1 MQLGY
6 LATDGTQLNNK
17 TIIKE
22 MSVAVLN
29 KSIAQKDTQLVFPT
43 TEKVIQ
49 FGTGVLLRGLP
60 DYFIHNANQQ
70 NIFNGS
76 IVVIKSTSNGGV
88 DDFSH
93 QDALFTHCVRG
104 VYNGENVDR
113 HFVNT
118 AISRVLAAAPDRDQI
133 IALAKSE
140 SIEIIISN
148 TTEAGMVLEADDT
161 ITNGAPNSFP
171 GKLLALLFE
180 RWKHFNG
187 DPNKGWVILP
197 TELMPD
203 NGILLNSLVNQLATI
218 LALPAAFIQWMNTA
232 NDFCNTLVDRIVPG
246 MVSESELEV
255 LEKQLGYKDNLL
267 ITSEPFALWAI
278 ESSRST
284 TIEKLSFAKTD
295 DSITIAP
302 SIVKFRELKL
312 RLLNGT
318 HTFSCAV
325 AILAGFDTVIDAM
338 RDSQF
343 NKFIQNLV
351 HTELVPCVVSTTIS
365 KEEATHFS
373 NKVLERFA
381 NPYIEHKWTSI
392 AMNFE
397 DKMKMRNGY
406 LMDQFAKQNETPS
419 EWMSLG
425 FAAFKVYID
434 QTQQKEVAVSDYCN
448 DEAFIAKV
456 EAWVKLI
463 KEKGMKNIL
472 AA

>member
-1 MQLGY
+1 
-6 LATDGTQLNNK
+6 
-17 TIIKE
+17 
-22 MSVAVLN
+22 MSRIVLN
-29 KSIAQKDTQLVFPT
+29 KEIAKYDPNLNFPI

-60 DYFIHNANQQ
+60 DHFIHNANQQ

-88 DDFSH
+88 DDFAH
-93 QDALFTHCVRG
+93 QDGLFTHCVRG
-104 VYNGENVDR
+104 VYNGENIDK

-118 AISRVLAAAPDRDQI
+118 SISRVLAAASDWDQI
-133 IALAKSE
+133 IALAQSDN
-140 SIEIIISN
+140 IEIIISN
-148 TTEAGMVLEADDT
+148 TTEAGMVLEADDS
-161 ITNGAPNSFP
+161 ISNGAPNSFP

-218 LALPAAFIQWMNTA
+218 LALPADFIQWMNTA

-246 MVSESELEV
+246 MVSDTEKEALES
-255 LEKQLGYKDNLL
+255 KLGYKDNLL

-278 ESSRST
+278 ESSKAT
-284 TIEKLSFAKTD
+284 TIEKLSFAKIE

-338 RDSQF
+338 RDAHFKQ
-343 NKFIQNLV
+343 FIQNLV
-351 HTELVPCVVSTTIS
+351 HSELVPCVVSDTIS
-365 KEEATHFS
+365 KEEAILFS

-397 DKMKMRNGY
+397 EKMKMRNGY
-406 LMDQFAKQNETPS
+406 LMEAFAKNNAQS
-419 EWMSLG
+419 SKWMSLG
-425 FAAFKVYID
+425 FAAFKVYLE
-434 QTQQKEVAVSDYCN
+434 QAHQKEIQIEDYCSDTEFKKAVSAN
-448 DEAFIAKV
+448 V
-456 EAWVKLI
+456 ELI
-463 KEKGMKNIL
+463 KVKGMKNIL
-472 AA
+472 AV

>member
-1 MQLGY
+1 
-6 LATDGTQLNNK
+6 
-17 TIIKE
+17 
-22 MSVAVLN
+22 MSEIVLN
-29 KSIAQKDTQLVFPT
+29 KEIAKKDTCLIFPV

-76 IVVIKSTSNGGV
+76 IVVIKSTSTGGV
-88 DDFSH
+88 DDFSNQH
-93 QDALFTHCVRG
+93 NLFTHCVRG
-104 VYNGENVDR
+104 VYNGENVHK
-113 HFVNT
+113 HFINT
-118 AISRVLAAAPDRDQI
+118 AISRVLAAASDWDQI
-133 IALAKSE
+133 ITLAKSE

-148 TTEAGMVLEADDT
+148 TTEAGMVLEMNDT
-161 ITNGAPNSFP
+161 IANGATNSFP

-180 RWKHFNG
+180 RWKFFNG
-187 DPNKGWVILP
+187 DINKGWVILP

-203 NGILLNSLVNQLATI
+203 NGILLCNLVNQLARI
-218 LALPAAFIQWMNTA
+218 LNLPSEFIQWMNAA

-246 MVSESELEV
+246 MVSGAEMIS
-255 LEKQLGYKDNLL
+255 LEKTLGYKDNLL

-278 ESSRST
+278 ESNKEST
-284 TIEKLSFAKTD
+284 IKKLSFANID
-295 DSITIAP
+295 DSIVIAP

-325 AILAGFDTVIDAM
+325 AILAGFETVIDAM
-338 RDSQF
+338 RDADF
-343 NKFIQNLV
+343 KMFIQHLV
-351 HTELVPCVVSTTIS
+351 HNELVPCVVSDSIS

-381 NPYIEHKWTSI
+381 NPYIEHKWVSI

-397 DKMKMRNGY
+397 EKMKMRNGY
-406 LMDQFAKQNETPS
+406 LMDRFANQNATAS
-419 EWMSLG
+419 KWMSLG
-425 FAAFKVYID
+425 FSAFALYMEQAFQKAVVVEEYCQDPLFVAAVNDWKV
-434 QTQQKEVAVSDYCN
+434 K
-448 DEAFIAKV
+448 
-456 EAWVKLI
+456 I

>member
-1 MQLGY
+1 
-6 LATDGTQLNNK
+6 
-17 TIIKE
+17 
-22 MSVAVLN
+22 MSRIVLN
-29 KSIAQKDTQLVFPT
+29 KEIAKNDPNLNFPI

-60 DYFIHNANQQ
+60 DHFIHNANQQ

-88 DDFSH
+88 DDFAH
-93 QDALFTHCVRG
+93 QDGLFTHCVRG
-104 VYNGENVDR
+104 VYNGENIDK

-118 AISRVLAAAPDRDQI
+118 SISRVLAAASDWDQI
-133 IALAKSE
+133 IALAQSE
-140 SIEIIISN
+140 NIEIIISN

-218 LALPAAFIQWMNTA
+218 LALPADFIQWMNTA

-246 MVSESELEV
+246 MVSDTEKEALES
-255 LEKQLGYKDNLL
+255 KLGYKDNLL

-278 ESSRST
+278 ESSKAT
-284 TIEKLSFAKTD
+284 TIEKLSFAKIE

-338 RDSQF
+338 RDAHFKQ
-343 NKFIQNLV
+343 FIQNLV
-351 HTELVPCVVSTTIS
+351 HSELVPCVVSDTIS
-365 KEEATHFS
+365 KEEAILFS

-397 DKMKMRNGY
+397 EKMKMRNGY
-406 LMDQFAKQNETPS
+406 LMEAFAKNNAQS
-419 EWMSLG
+419 SKWMSLG
-425 FAAFKVYID
+425 FAAFKVYLE
-434 QTQQKEVAVSDYCN
+434 QAHQKEIQIEDYCSDTEFKKAVSAN
-448 DEAFIAKV
+448 V
-456 EAWVKLI
+456 ELI
-463 KEKGMKNIL
+463 KVKGMKNIL
-472 AA
+472 AV

>member
-1 MQLGY
+1 
-6 LATDGTQLNNK
+6 
-17 TIIKE
+17 
-22 MSVAVLN
+22 MSVTVLN
-29 KSIAQKDTQLVFPT
+29 KEIAQKDTSLVFPV

-60 DYFIHNANQQ
+60 DYFIHHANQRQ
-70 NIFNGS
+70 VFNGS
-76 IVVIKSTSNGGV
+76 IVVIKSTSKGGV
-88 DDFSH
+88 DEFAA

-104 VYNGENVDR
+104 VYNGENIDK

-118 AISRVLAAAPDRDQI
+118 SISRVLAAATDWDQI
-133 IALAKSE
+133 IALASAE
-140 SIEIIISN
+140 NIEIIISN
-148 TTEAGMVLEADDT
+148 TTEAGMVLDASDN
-161 ITNGAPNSFP
+161 INHGAPHSFP

-187 DPNKGWVILP
+187 DIHKGWVILP

-203 NGILLNSLVNQLATI
+203 NGILLKSLVNQLATI
-218 LALPAAFIQWMNTA
+218 LALPKDFIQWMNEA

-246 MVSESELEV
+246 MVSEAEMETLEN
-255 LEKQLGYKDNLL
+255 KLGYKDNLL

-278 ESSRST
+278 ETSKRS

-295 DSITIAP
+295 DSICIAP

-325 AILAGFDTVIDAM
+325 AILAGFDTVIEAM
-338 RDSQF
+338 RDHGF
-343 NKFIQNLV
+343 KTFIQHLA
-351 HTELVPCVVSTTIS
+351 EDEIVPCVVSETIT
-365 KEEATHFS
+365 KEDAIHFS

-397 DKMKMRNGY
+397 EKMKMRNGY
-406 LMDQFAKQNETPS
+406 LMETFAAKHATPS
-419 EWMSLG
+419 RFMSIG
-425 FAAFKVYID
+425 FAAFVVYME
-434 QTQQKEVAVSDYCN
+434 QAHQKSIIIEAYCDDAVFVAQVNSW
-448 DEAFIAKV
+448 V
-456 EAWVKLI
+456 EKI
-463 KEKGMKNIL
+463 KENGMKNIL
-472 AA
+472 KA

>member
-1 MQLGY
+1 
-6 LATDGTQLNNK
+6 
-17 TIIKE
+17 
-22 MSVAVLN
+22 MSVTVLN
-29 KSIAQKDTQLVFPT
+29 KAIAQKDAKLVFPL

-70 NIFNGS
+70 QVFNGS
-76 IVVIKSTSNGGV
+76 VVVIKSTSNGGV
-88 DDFSH
+88 DDFAH

-104 VYNGENVDR
+104 VYNSENIDT

-118 AISRVLAAAPDRDQI
+118 SISRVLAAASDWDKI
-133 IALAKSE
+133 IALAS
-140 SIEIIISN
+140 SDNIEIIISN
-148 TTEAGMVLEADDT
+148 TTEAGLILDATDK
-161 ITNGAPNSFP
+161 IGQGAPVSFP

-187 DPNKGWVILP
+187 DINKGWVILP
-197 TELMPD
+197 TELIPN
-203 NGILLNSLVNQLATI
+203 NGILLNSLVNQLANI
-218 LALPAAFIQWMNTA
+218 VGLPEAFIQWMNEA

-246 MVSESELEV
+246 MVSDSELAL
-255 LEKQLGYKDNLL
+255 LENKLGYKDKLL

-278 ESSRST
+278 ESNKTS

-295 DSITIAP
+295 DSICIAP

-338 RDSQF
+338 RDAGFKQ
-343 NKFIQNLV
+343 FIQNLV
-351 HTELVPCVVSTTIS
+351 NEELVPSVMSDIIT
-365 KEEATHFS
+365 KEDAMQFS

-381 NPYIEHKWTSI
+381 NPYIQHKWISI

-397 DKMKMRNGY
+397 EKMKMRNGY
-406 LMDQFAKQNETPS
+406 LMDTYATNNEVTAKY
-419 EWMSLG
+419 MSIG
-425 FAAFKVYID
+425 FAAFLVYME
-434 QTQQKEVAVSDYCN
+434 QAHQKQIVIADYCKDALFAAEVSN
-448 DEAFIAKV
+448 WVIA
-456 EAWVKLI
+456 I

>member
-1 MQLGY
+1 
-6 LATDGTQLNNK
+6 
-17 TIIKE
+17 
-22 MSVAVLN
+22 MSRIVLN
-29 KSIAQKDTQLVFPT
+29 KEIAKNDSNLNFPI

-60 DYFIHNANQQ
+60 DHFIHNANQQ

-88 DDFSH
+88 DDFAH
-93 QDALFTHCVRG
+93 QDGLFTHCVRG
-104 VYNGENVDR
+104 VYNGENIDK

-118 AISRVLAAAPDRDQI
+118 SISRVLAAASDWDQI
-133 IALAKSE
+133 IALAQSE
-140 SIEIIISN
+140 NIEIIISN
-148 TTEAGMVLEADDT
+148 TTEAGMVLEADDS
-161 ITNGAPNSFP
+161 ISNGAPNSFP

-203 NGILLNSLVNQLATI
+203 NGILLNSLVNQLASI
-218 LALPAAFIQWMNTA
+218 LALPADFIQWMNTA

-246 MVSESELEV
+246 MVSDTEKEALES
-255 LEKQLGYKDNLL
+255 KLGYKDNLL

-278 ESSRST
+278 ESSKTT
-284 TIEKLSFAKTD
+284 TIEKLSFAKIE

-325 AILAGFDTVIDAM
+325 AILAGFETVIDAM
-338 RDSQF
+338 RDSGF
-343 NKFIQNLV
+343 KNFIQHLV
-351 HTELVPCVVSTTIS
+351 HDELVSCVVSDTIS
-365 KEEATHFS
+365 NEEATQFS

-397 DKMKMRNGY
+397 EKMKMRNGY
-406 LMDQFAKQNETPS
+406 LLEAFAKNNVQPS
-419 EWMSLG
+419 KWMSLG
-425 FAAFKVYID
+425 FAAFIVYME
-434 QTQQKEVAVSDYCN
+434 QAHQKEIQINDYCSDTEFKKTVTAN
-448 DEAFIAKV
+448 V
-456 EAWVKLI
+456 ELI
-463 KEKGMKNIL
+463 KVKGMKNIL
-472 AA
+472 AV

>member
-1 MQLGY
+1 MRSEIL
-6 LATDGTQLNNK
+6 NK
-17 TIIKE
+17 TIAK
-22 MSVAVLN
+22 
-29 KSIAQKDTQLVFPT
+29 KDANLIFPS

-88 DDFSH
+88 DDFAN

-104 VYNGENVDR
+104 VYNGENVDKQ
-113 HFVNT
+113 FINT
-118 AISRVLAAAPDRDQI
+118 SISRVLAAAADWAAI
-133 IALAKSE
+133 VELAKAE

-148 TTEAGMVLEADDT
+148 TTEAGMVLDENDT
-161 ITNGAPNSFP
+161 IAQGAPQSFP

-180 RWKHFNG
+180 RWQHFNG

-203 NGILLNSLVNQLATI
+203 NGLLLNSLVNQLANI
-218 LALPAAFIQWMNTA
+218 LALPAEFVQWMNTA

-246 MVSESELEV
+246 MVSVTEKES
-255 LEKQLGYKDNLL
+255 LEKKLGYKDNLL

-278 ESSRST
+278 ESNKAT
-284 TIEKLSFAKTD
+284 TIEKLSFAKID

-325 AILAGFDTVIDAM
+325 AILAGLETVIDAM
-338 RDSQF
+338 LDASF
-343 NKFIQNLV
+343 NYFIQNLV
-351 HTELVPCVVSTTIS
+351 HTELVPCVVSDTIS
-365 KEEATHFS
+365 KEEATLFS

-397 DKMKMRNGY
+397 EKMKMRNGF
-406 LMDQFAKQNETPS
+406 LMERFAITHDQPAK
-419 EWMSLG
+419 WMSIG
-425 FAAFKVYID
+425 FAAFILYM
-434 QTQQKEVAVSDYCN
+434 KEVNQKTIPVQDYCE
-448 DEAFIAKV
+448 DTKFINNVALFV
-456 EAWVKLI
+456 EAI
-463 KEKGMKNIL
+463 QEKGMKNIL
-472 AA
+472 AV

>member
-1 MQLGY
+1 
-6 LATDGTQLNNK
+6 
-17 TIIKE
+17 
-22 MSVAVLN
+22 MSRIVLN
-29 KSIAQKDTQLVFPT
+29 KEIAKNDPNLNFPI

-60 DYFIHNANQQ
+60 DHFIHNANQQ

-88 DDFSH
+88 DDFAH
-93 QDALFTHCVRG
+93 QDGLFTHCVRG
-104 VYNGENVDR
+104 VYNGENIDN

-118 AISRVLAAAPDRDQI
+118 SISRVLAAASDWDQI
-133 IALAKSE
+133 IALAQSDN
-140 SIEIIISN
+140 IEIIISN
-148 TTEAGMVLEADDT
+148 TTEAGMVLEADDS
-161 ITNGAPNSFP
+161 ISNGAPNSFP

-218 LALPAAFIQWMNTA
+218 LALPADFIQWMNTA

-246 MVSESELEV
+246 MVSDTEKEALES
-255 LEKQLGYKDNLL
+255 KLGYKDNLL

-278 ESSRST
+278 ESSKAT
-284 TIEKLSFAKTD
+284 TIEKLSFAKIE

-338 RDSQF
+338 RDAHFKQ
-343 NKFIQNLV
+343 FIQNLV
-351 HTELVPCVVSTTIS
+351 HSELVPCVVSDTIS
-365 KEEATHFS
+365 KEEAILFS

-397 DKMKMRNGY
+397 EKMKMRNGY
-406 LMDQFAKQNETPS
+406 LMEAFAKNNAQS
-419 EWMSLG
+419 SKWMSLG
-425 FAAFKVYID
+425 FAAFKVYLE
-434 QTQQKEVAVSDYCN
+434 QAHQKEIQIEDYCSDTEFKKAVSAN
-448 DEAFIAKV
+448 V
-456 EAWVKLI
+456 ELI
-463 KEKGMKNIL
+463 KVKGMKNIL
-472 AA
+472 AV

>member
-1 MQLGY
+1 MNL
-6 LATDGTQLNNK
+6 K
-17 TIIKE
+17 I
-22 MSVAVLN
+22 LN
-29 KSIAQKDTQLVFPT
+29 KVIAQKDTDLIFPS

-60 DYFIHNANQQ
+60 DYFIHRANQQ
-70 NIFNGS
+70 KIFNGS

-88 DDFSH
+88 EEFTE

-104 VYNGENVDR
+104 VYNGKNIDE
-113 HFVNT
+113 HFINT
-118 AISRVLAAAPDRDQI
+118 AVSRVLAAGSDWDQI
-133 IALAKSE
+133 IELATSE

-148 TTEAGMVLEADDT
+148 TTEAGMVLNASDS
-161 ITNGAPNSFP
+161 INKGAPESFP

-187 DPNKGWVILP
+187 DIKKGWVILP

-203 NGILLNSLVNQLATI
+203 NGILLNSLVNQLARI
-218 LALPAAFIQWMNTA
+218 LSLPAEFIQWMNEA

-246 MVSESELEV
+246 MVSDSEIESLEN
-255 LEKQLGYKDNLL
+255 QLGYMDNLL

-278 ESSRST
+278 ETNKSS
-284 TIEKLSFAKTD
+284 TIEKLSFATID
-295 DSITIAP
+295 DSICIAP

-325 AILAGFDTVIDAM
+325 ALLAGFDTVIESM
-338 RDSQF
+338 RDKDF
-343 NKFIQNLV
+343 KTFIQNLT
-351 HTELVPCVVSTTIS
+351 HEELVSCVISETIS
-365 KEEATHFS
+365 KEEAIQFS

-397 DKMKMRNGY
+397 EKMKMRNGY
-406 LMDQFAKQNETPS
+406 LMETYAANNTIPARY
-419 EWMSLG
+419 MSIG
-425 FAAFKVYID
+425 FAAFLVYME
-434 QTQQKEVAVSDYCN
+434 QANQKSIVIEDYCK
-448 DEAFIAKV
+448 EAMFILEV
-456 EAWVKLI
+456 QHWVSSI
-463 KEKGMKNIL
+463 KEQGMKNIL
-472 AA
+472 AL

>member
-1 MQLGY
+1 
-6 LATDGTQLNNK
+6 
-17 TIIKE
+17 

-29 KSIAQKDTQLVFPT
+29 KVIAQKDSSLVFPL

-60 DYFIHNANQQ
+60 DYFIHHANQQ
-70 NIFNGS
+70 QVFKGS
-76 IVVIKSTSNGGV
+76 VVVIKSTSNGGV
-88 DDFSH
+88 DDFAH

-104 VYNGENVDR
+104 VYNGQNVDKQ
-113 HFVNT
+113 FVNT
-118 AISRVLAAAPDRDQI
+118 SISRVLAAAPDWDQI
-133 IALAKSE
+133 IALAS
-140 SIEIIISN
+140 SDHIEIIISN
-148 TTEAGMVLEADDT
+148 TTEAGMVLDANDKIDQ
-161 ITNGAPNSFP
+161 GAPQSFP

-187 DPNKGWVILP
+187 DTNKGWVILP

-218 LALPAAFIQWMNTA
+218 LGLPADFIHWMNTA

-246 MVSESELEV
+246 MVSDSEMEALEN
-255 LEKQLGYKDNLL
+255 KLGYKDNLL

-278 ESSRST
+278 ESSKPS

-338 RDSQF
+338 RDAGF
-343 NKFIQNLV
+343 KKFIQNLV
-351 HTELVPCVVSTTIS
+351 HGELVPCVVSNTIS
-365 KEEATHFS
+365 KEEATQFS

-397 DKMKMRNGY
+397 EKMKMRNGH
-406 LMDQFAKQNETPS
+406 LMDSYASHHDVAAQ
-419 EWMSLG
+419 WMSLG
-425 FAAFKVYID
+425 LAAFVVYMEQAHQKVIVV
-434 QTQQKEVAVSDYCN
+434 EDYCKDALFVAAVQN
-448 DEAFIAKV
+448 WI
-456 EAWVKLI
+456 VKI
-463 KEKGMKNIL
+463 QQQGMKNIL
-472 AA
+472 VA

>member
-1 MQLGY
+1 
-6 LATDGTQLNNK
+6 
-17 TIIKE
+17 
-22 MSVAVLN
+22 MSRIVLN
-29 KSIAQKDTQLVFPT
+29 KEIAKNDSNLNFPI

-60 DYFIHNANQQ
+60 DHFIHNANQQ

-88 DDFSH
+88 DDFAH
-93 QDALFTHCVRG
+93 QDGLFTHCVRG
-104 VYNGENVDR
+104 VYNGENIDK

-118 AISRVLAAAPDRDQI
+118 SISRVLAAASDWDQI
-133 IALAKSE
+133 IALAQSVN
-140 SIEIIISN
+140 IEIIISN
-148 TTEAGMVLEADDT
+148 TTEAGMVLESDDT

-218 LALPAAFIQWMNTA
+218 LALPTDFIQWMNTA

-246 MVSESELEV
+246 MVSDAEMETLEA
-255 LEKQLGYKDNLL
+255 QLGYKDNLL

-278 ESSRST
+278 ESSKAT
-284 TIEKLSFAKTD
+284 TIEKISFAKIE
-295 DSITIAP
+295 DSITVAP

-338 RDSQF
+338 RDAHF
-343 NKFIQNLV
+343 KKFIQNLV
-351 HTELVPCVVSTTIS
+351 HSELVPCVVSDTIS
-365 KEEATHFS
+365 KEEATQFS

-397 DKMKMRNGY
+397 EKMKMRNGF
-406 LMDQFAKQNETPS
+406 LMDCFAKQNKVPS

-425 FAAFKVYID
+425 FAAFSVYMEQTYQKIIVVEDFCNNLAFATKV
-434 QTQQKEVAVSDYCN
+434 AS
-448 DEAFIAKV
+448 
-456 EAWVKLI
+456 WVTLI

>member
-1 MQLGY
+1 
-6 LATDGTQLNNK
+6 
-17 TIIKE
+17 
-22 MSVAVLN
+22 MSRIVLN
-29 KSIAQKDTQLVFPT
+29 KEIAKNDPNLIFPI

-60 DYFIHNANQQ
+60 DHFIHNANQQ

-88 DDFSH
+88 DDFAH
-93 QDALFTHCVRG
+93 QDGLFTHCVRG
-104 VYNGENVDR
+104 VYNGENIDK

-118 AISRVLAAAPDRDQI
+118 SISRVLAAASDWDQI
-133 IALAKSE
+133 IALAQSE
-140 SIEIIISN
+140 NIEIIISN

-161 ITNGAPNSFP
+161 IANGAPNSFP

-218 LALPAAFIQWMNTA
+218 LSLPTDFIQWMNTA

-246 MVSESELEV
+246 MVSDTEKEALES
-255 LEKQLGYKDNLL
+255 KLGYKDNLL

-278 ESSRST
+278 ESSKAT
-284 TIEKLSFAKTD
+284 TIEKLSFAKIE

-338 RDSQF
+338 RDANFKQ
-343 NKFIQNLV
+343 FIQNLV
-351 HTELVPCVVSTTIS
+351 HSELVPCVVSDTIS
-365 KEEATHFS
+365 KEEAIQFS

-397 DKMKMRNGY
+397 EKMKMRNSF
-406 LMDQFAKQNETPS
+406 LMEAFAKNNAQPS
-419 EWMSLG
+419 KWMSLG
-425 FAAFKVYID
+425 FAAFKVYLE
-434 QTQQKEVAVSDYCN
+434 QAHQKEIQIEDYCSDTEFKKAVN
-448 DEAFIAKV
+448 ANV
-456 EAWVKLI
+456 ELI
-463 KEKGMKNIL
+463 KVKGMKNIL
-472 AA
+472 AV

>member
-1 MQLGY
+1 
-6 LATDGTQLNNK
+6 
-17 TIIKE
+17 
-22 MSVAVLN
+22 MSLKILN
-29 KSIAQKDTQLVFPT
+29 KVIAQKDTDLIFPS

-60 DYFIHNANQQ
+60 DYFIHRANQQ
-70 NIFNGS
+70 KIFNGS
-76 IVVIKSTSNGGV
+76 VVIIKSTSNGGV
-88 DDFSH
+88 EEFTE

-104 VYNGENVDR
+104 VYNGENIDE
-113 HFVNT
+113 HFINT
-118 AISRVLAAAPDRDQI
+118 SVSRVLAAGSDWDQI
-133 IALAKSE
+133 IELATSA

-148 TTEAGMVLEADDT
+148 TTEAGMVLDASDRIDNVVPE
-161 ITNGAPNSFP
+161 SFP

-187 DPNKGWVILP
+187 DINKGWVILP

-203 NGILLNSLVNQLATI
+203 NGILLKSLVNQLAGI
-218 LALPAAFIQWMNTA
+218 LSLPAAFIQWMNEA

-246 MVSESELEV
+246 MVSDSEIETLEN
-255 LEKQLGYKDNLL
+255 QLGYKDNLL

-278 ESSRST
+278 ETNKAS

-295 DSITIAP
+295 DSICIAP

-325 AILAGFDTVIDAM
+325 ALLAGFDTVIEAM
-338 RDSQF
+338 RDKDF
-343 NKFIQNLV
+343 KTFIQHLT
-351 HTELVPCVVSTTIS
+351 HQELVPCVLSESIS
-365 KEEATHFS
+365 KEEAIQFS

-397 DKMKMRNGY
+397 EKMKMRNGY
-406 LMDQFAKQNETPS
+406 LMEAYAVNNTIPAKYMTI
-419 EWMSLG
+419 G
-425 FAAFKVYID
+425 FAAFVVYME
-434 QTQQKEVAVSDYCN
+434 QANQKSIVIEDYCKN
-448 DEAFIAKV
+448 EMFISEV
-456 EAWVKLI
+456 HHWVARI
-463 KEKGMKNIL
+463 KEQGMKNVL
-472 AA
+472 AS

>member
-1 MQLGY
+1 
-6 LATDGTQLNNK
+6 
-17 TIIKE
+17 
-22 MSVAVLN
+22 MSLKILN
-29 KSIAQKDTQLVFPT
+29 KVIAQKDTDLIFPS

-60 DYFIHNANQQ
+60 DYFIHRANQQ
-70 NIFNGS
+70 KIFNGS
-76 IVVIKSTSNGGV
+76 VVIIKSTSNGGV
-88 DDFSH
+88 EEFTE

-104 VYNGENVDR
+104 VYKGENIDE
-113 HFVNT
+113 HFINT
-118 AISRVLAAAPDRDQI
+118 SVSRVLAAGSDWDQI
-133 IALAKSE
+133 IELATSA

-148 TTEAGMVLEADDT
+148 TTEAGMVLNASDQINNVVPE
-161 ITNGAPNSFP
+161 SFP

-187 DPNKGWVILP
+187 DINKGWAILP

-203 NGILLNSLVNQLATI
+203 NGILLKSLVNQLASI
-218 LALPAAFIQWMNTA
+218 LNLPAAFIQWMNES

-246 MVSESELEV
+246 MVSDSEIENLEN
-255 LEKQLGYKDNLL
+255 QLGYKDNLL

-278 ESSRST
+278 ETNKSS

-295 DSITIAP
+295 DSICIAP

-325 AILAGFDTVIDAM
+325 ALLAGFDTVIEAM
-338 RDSQF
+338 RDKDF
-343 NKFIQNLV
+343 KTFIQHLT
-351 HTELVPCVVSTTIS
+351 HQELVPCVLSESIS
-365 KEEATHFS
+365 KEEAIQFS

-397 DKMKMRNGY
+397 EKMKMRNGY
-406 LMDQFAKQNETPS
+406 LMEAYAVNNTIPAKYMTI
-419 EWMSLG
+419 G
-425 FAAFKVYID
+425 FAAFVVYME
-434 QTQQKEVAVSDYCN
+434 QANQKSIVIEDYCKN
-448 DEAFIAKV
+448 EMFISEV
-456 EAWVKLI
+456 HHWVARI
-463 KEKGMKNIL
+463 KEQGMKNVL
-472 AA
+472 AS

>member
-1 MQLGY
+1 
-6 LATDGTQLNNK
+6 
-17 TIIKE
+17 

-29 KSIAQKDTQLVFPT
+29 KAIAQKDASLVFPT

-70 NIFNGS
+70 NVFNGR
-76 IVVIKSTSNGGV
+76 IVVIKSTNNGGV
-88 DDFSH
+88 DDFAH

-104 VYNGENVDR
+104 VYKGENIDKR
-113 HFVNT
+113 FVNT
-118 AISRVLAAAPDRDQI
+118 SISRVLAAAPDWDQI
-133 IALAKSE
+133 MLLAKSE
-140 SIEIIISN
+140 NIEIVLSN
-148 TTEAGMVLEADDT
+148 TTEAGMVLDPKDT
-161 ITNGAPNSFP
+161 ISNGAPHSFP

-180 RWKHFNG
+180 RWQYFKG
-187 DPNKGWVILP
+187 DPKKGWVILP

-203 NGILLNSLVNQLATI
+203 NGMLLNRLVNELASI
-218 LALPAAFIQWMNTA
+218 LALPAEFIQWMNTA

-246 MVSESELEV
+246 MVSEAEMET
-255 LEKQLGYKDNLL
+255 LEKKLGYKDNLL

-278 ESSRST
+278 ETSKSS

-295 DSITIAP
+295 DSICIAP

-325 AILAGFDTVIDAM
+325 AILAGFDTVIEAM
-338 RDSQF
+338 RDQGF
-343 NKFIQNLV
+343 KTFIQHLAQD
-351 HTELVPCVVSTTIS
+351 EIVPCVESETIS
-365 KEEATHFS
+365 KEDAIQFS

-397 DKMKMRNGY
+397 EKMKMRNGF
-406 LMDQFAKQNETPS
+406 LMESFAAKYETPS
-419 EWMSLG
+419 KFMSIG
-425 FAAFKVYID
+425 FAAFVVYME
-434 QTQQKEVAVSDYCN
+434 QTHQKSIVIEAYCN
-448 DEAFIAKV
+448 DAAFAAQVSSWV
-456 EAWVKLI
+456 EKI
-463 KEKGMKNIL
+463 KENGMKNIL
-472 AA
+472 VA